1 MDALTTP
8 SNWQRVRL
16 GDILTLKHG
25 RDYKKFKLGNIPVYG
40 SGGYMLS
47 INNFLHNG
55 ESVCIGRKGTIDK
68 PIYLNGK
75 FWVVDTLFYSYSFK
89 KSIPKFIFYAFSI
102 IKWSNYNEA
111 TGVPSLTKMTISN
124 IEIPLPPLNEQIA
137 IANILSDVDRYLY
150 SLDAL
155 ILKKESVKKALSFE
169 LLSQRKRLKG
179 FNQNWQRVRLGD
191 ICEITTGSLDANEMV
206 HYGKYRFYTCAK
218 KYYFIDKYAFDTE
231 AILISG
237 NGAYVGYV
245 HYYKGKFNA
254 YQRTYVL
261 DNFSEHIIFV
271 KYFLTMFLQSHIQ
284 TNKNEGNTPYI
295 VMATLK
301 DFEIPLPPLNEQ
313 IAIANILSDV
323 DRYLYSLD
331 ALILKKESV
340 KKALSFELLS
350 QRKRLKGFNQNWQR
364 VRLGDICE
372 ITTGSLDANE
382 MVHYGKYRFYTCAKK
397 YYFIDKYAF
406 DTEAILI
413 SGNGAYVGYVHY
425 YKGKFNAYQRT
436 YVLDNFSEH
445 IIFVKYFLTMF
456 LQSHIQTNKN
466 EGNTPY
472 IVMATLK
479 DFEIPLPPLN
489 EQIAI
494 ANILSDL
501 DNEIISLKN
510 KKRQFDNI
518 KKALNHDLMSA
529 KIRVLKK

>member
-1 MDALTTP
+1 
-8 SNWQRVRL
+8 
-16 GDILTLKHG
+16 
-25 RDYKKFKLGNIPVYG
+25 
-40 SGGYMLS
+40 
-47 INNFLHNG
+47 
-55 ESVCIGRKGTIDK
+55 
-68 PIYLNGK
+68 
-75 FWVVDTLFYSYSFK
+75 
-89 KSIPKFIFYAFSI
+89 
-102 IKWSNYNEA
+102 
-111 TGVPSLTKMTISN
+111 
-124 IEIPLPPLNEQIA
+124 LPPLNEQIA

-218 KYYFIDKYAFDTE
+218 EYYFIDKYAFDTE

-284 TNKNEGNTPYI
+284 TNRNEGNTPYI

-301 DFEIPLPPLNEQ
+301 DFEILLPPLNEQ
-313 IAIANILSDV
+313 IAIANILSG
-323 DRYLYSLD
+323 LD
-331 ALILKKESV
+331 H
-340 KKALSFELLS
+340 
-350 QRKRLKGFNQNWQR
+350 
-364 VRLGDICE
+364 E
-372 ITTGSLDANE
+372 IA
-382 MVHYGKYRFYTCAKK
+382 
-397 YYFIDKYAF
+397 
-406 DTEAILI
+406 
-413 SGNGAYVGYVHY
+413 
-425 YKGKFNAYQRT
+425 
-436 YVLDNFSEH
+436 
-445 IIFVKYFLTMF
+445 
-456 LQSHIQTNKN
+456 
-466 EGNTPY
+466 
-472 IVMATLK
+472 
-479 DFEIPLPPLN
+479 
-489 EQIAI
+489 
-494 ANILSDL
+494 
-501 DNEIISLKN
+501 SLKN